1 MVIYLYNNFNRAL
14 LDAKKQRLCRHLSST
29 STSSSTTTT
38 TTAVALTA
46 PSLQDQVHNSTTVGD
61 QSSSPP
67 LPSSSSIALE
77 VNIKTHII

>member
-38 TTAVALTA
+38 TTVALTA

-67 LPSSSSIALE
+67 LPSSSPNALE
-77 VNIKTHII
+77 VNTATHLI